1 MNKKFFIDLFLI
13 ILGNFILALS
23 VVGFILPYNI
33 LSGGVAGIAVAI
45 APIVHV
51 DKGLIVNGLV
61 IVLFFIGWMV
71 LGKKFAATTFL
82 SSLIYPLFLSLLEVF
97 MPPFTIDVFLASLY
111 GGAIAGIGIGMVL
124 KTGASTGGM
133 DIPPL
138 IINKITGVK
147 ISTLVMII
155 DALTVLLGLFTF
167 GIEAVLIGFISV
179 ASCTYTIDKVL
190 VFGGTVSKSVQ
201 IISEKYEVLLKLIHE
216 KIDRGTTISNIIGG
230 YTGKD
235 RKMILV
241 VVSQNQ
247 YSELIDVINSVD
259 KEAFIITTDA
269 TSVHGKGFSII
280 SKVWYT

>member
-201 IISEKYEVLLKLIHE
+201 IISENYEVLLKLIHE
-216 KIDRGTTISNIIGG
+216 KN
-230 YTGKD
+230 
-235 RKMILV
+235 
-241 VVSQNQ
+241 
-247 YSELIDVINSVD
+247 
-259 KEAFIITTDA
+259 
-269 TSVHGKGFSII
+269 
-280 SKVWYT
+280 W